1 MEQKECEQFHYLCIQ
16 KGCMSKHR
24 IKIQT
29 LSVYTSTTL
38 VLVLLG
44 VMCALLFSARSLSD
58 YIKRNMTM
66 SVVVSSKLSE
76 TDVLDF
82 RKQLDKRSYVVDSK
96 YVSSAQILEEQK
108 KELGTDPVEFLG
120 YNPYE
125 PSIDLTLKSEYACPD
140 SMAVLEKSLL
150 KDKRVTQVVYHR
162 EIIEVVNDN
171 IHKVAIVLLGF
182 MVVLT
187 LISWSLIGNAV
198 RLSIYSKRFIL
209 HTMKLVGATW
219 GFIRRPFVVHNMYIG
234 LLSGIAADVL
244 LGGIFYLAL
253 LEEPALITILPPVSL
268 AIIAIA
274 VICFGIFMTVSC
286 AYSSVNRFLRMRG
299 DDLYFL

>member
-1 MEQKECEQFHYLCIQ
+1 
-16 KGCMSKHR
+16 MSKPI

-44 VMCALLFSARSLSD
+44 VMCALLLSARSLSD
-58 YIKRNMTM
+58 HIKRNMTM

-76 TDVLDF
+76 ADVLNF
-82 RKQLDKRSYVVDSK
+82 RNQLNKRPYVVESK

-140 SMAVLEKSLL
+140 SMAVLEKALL
-150 KDKRVTQVVYHR
+150 RDKRVTQVVYHR
-162 EIIEVVNDN
+162 EIIETVNDN

-219 GFIRRPFVVHNMYIG
+219 YFIRRPFIVRNMYIG
-234 LLSGIAADVL
+234 LFSGVAADVL
-244 LGGIFYLAL
+244 LGGIFYLAMR
-253 LEEPALITILPPVSL
+253 EEPALITILPPMSL
-268 AIIAIA
+268 AIIAVA
-274 VICFGIFMTVSC
+274 VICFGVFMTVSC

>member
-1 MEQKECEQFHYLCIQ
+1 
-16 KGCMSKHR
+16 MSKSR

-44 VMCALLFSARSLSD
+44 AMCALLLSAHSLSD
-58 YIKRNMTM
+58 HIKRNMTM
-66 SVVVSSKLSE
+66 SVVVSGKLAE
-76 TDVLDF
+76 TEVLNF
-82 RKQLDKRSYVVDSK
+82 RKQLDKHSYVAGSE
-96 YVSSAQILEEQK
+96 YISSAQILEEQK

-140 SMAVLEKSLL
+140 SMAMLEKELL
-150 KDKRVTQVVYHR
+150 ADKRVTQVVYHR
-162 EIIEVVNDN
+162 EVIEAVNNN
-171 IHKVAIVLLGF
+171 IHKVVMVLLAF
-182 MVVLT
+182 MAVLT

-219 GFIRRPFVVHNMYIG
+219 GFIRRPFIIRNIYIG
-234 LLSGIAADVL
+234 LFSGIAADAL
-244 LGGIFYLAL
+244 LGATFYFAL
-253 LEEPALITILPPVSL
+253 NKEPALI
-268 AIIAIA
+268 
-274 VICFGIFMTVSC
+274 
-286 AYSSVNRFLRMRG
+286 
-299 DDLYFL
+299 

>member
-1 MEQKECEQFHYLCIQ
+1 
-16 KGCMSKHR
+16 MSKHR

-44 VMCALLFSARSLSD
+44 VMCALLLSARSLSD

-66 SVVVSSKLSE
+66 SVVVSSKLTE
-76 TDVLDF
+76 AEVLNF
-82 RKQLDKRSYVVDSK
+82 RSLLDKRPYVAASK

-108 KELGTDPVEFLG
+108 KELGADPVEFLG

-140 SMAVLEKSLL
+140 SMAMLEKRFL

-162 EIIEVVNDN
+162 EIIEVVNNN

-219 GFIRRPFVVHNMYIG
+219 GFIRRPFIVHNMYIG
-234 LLSGIAADVL
+234 LFSGIAADAL

-253 LEEPALITILPPVSL
+253 SEEPALITILPPMSL
-268 AIIAIA
+268 AIIAAA
-274 VICFGIFMTVSC
+274 VIFFGVFMTVSC

>member
-1 MEQKECEQFHYLCIQ
+1 
-16 KGCMSKHR
+16 MSKHR

-76 TDVLDF
+76 ADVLDF
-82 RKQLDKRSYVVDSK
+82 RKQLDKRSYVAESK

-108 KELGTDPVEFLG
+108 RELGADPVEFLG

-140 SMAVLEKSLL
+140 SMAMLEKRLL

-171 IHKVAIVLLGF
+171 IHKVAMVLLGF

-219 GFIRRPFVVHNMYIG
+219 GFIRRPFIVNNMYIG
-234 LLSGIAADVL
+234 LLSGIAADAL

-253 LEEPALITILPPVSL
+253 REEPALITILPPMSL
-268 AIIAIA
+268 AVIAAA
-274 VICFGIFMTVSC
+274 VICFGILMTVSC

>member
-1 MEQKECEQFHYLCIQ
+1 
-16 KGCMSKHR
+16 MSRPR

-29 LSVYTSTTL
+29 LSVYISTTL

-44 VMCALLFSARSLSD
+44 VMCALLLSAHSLSD

-76 TDVLDF
+76 KEIASF
-82 RKQLDKRSYVVDSK
+82 HNQLDKRSYVAGSK
-96 YVSSAQILEEQK
+96 YISSAQILEEQK
-108 KELGTDPVEFLG
+108 VELGIDPVEFLG

-125 PSIDLTLKSEYACPD
+125 PSIDLTLKNEYACPD
-140 SMAVLEKSLL
+140 SMSVIEKRLL

-162 EIIEVVNDN
+162 EIIETVNEN
-171 IHKVAIVLLGF
+171 IHKIAYVLLAF

-219 GFIRRPFVVHNMYIG
+219 GFIRRPFIIHNMYIG
-234 LLSGIAADVL
+234 LFSGVAADVL
-244 LGGIFYLAL
+244 LGVAFYIGMC
-253 LEEPALITILPPVSL
+253 EEPAIITILPPASL
-268 AIIAIA
+268 AVIAVA

-286 AYSSVNRFLRMRG
+286 AYSSVTRFLRMRG